1 MEMEAFEVLG
11 REEISRQRNKKVA
24 RFLIS
29 CKLKFRYLFFNL
41 SNLFN
46 FFFREN
52 LIFF

>member
-29 CKLKFRYLFFNL
+29 CKLKFRYLFNL
-41 SNLFN
+41 ICRIF
-46 FFFREN
+46 